1 MLSNVTKDLLRIGRV
16 ASIAA
21 VLVALAGCQVKPLY
35 AVSSPGG
42 ASAGQKLASI
52 GFSQADD
59 RIEQTV
65 RNELIFLTSG
75 GAGESRQP
83 EYNLTMNVTSFRQNV
98 LDEQVT
104 NNLIPGRVTL
114 TADYTLTRA
123 SDGKV
128 LRTAQ
133 RKSTSLLDISAQE
146 FAEMR
151 AYRDAEDRAAK
162 QLAEFIRGDIAT
174 TLGRQ

>member
-1 MLSNVTKDLLRIGRV
+1 MSNVTKDLLRIGRT

-35 AVSSPGG
+35 AVDSNGSGT
-42 ASAGQKLASI
+42 GQKLASV
-52 GFSQADD
+52 GFSQAAD
-59 RIEQTV
+59 RVTQTV

-75 GAGESRQP
+75 GAGESKQP
-83 EYNLTMNVTSFRQNV
+83 EYNLALTVTSFRQNV

-114 TADYTLTRA
+114 TGTYTFTRV
-123 SDGKV
+123 SDGKI

-133 RKSTSLLDISAQE
+133 RRSTSLLDISAQE

>member
-1 MLSNVTKDLLRIGRV
+1 MSSNLIKNLVRFSRT
-16 ASIAA
+16 ASVVA
-21 VLVALAGCQVKPLY
+21 VLVGLASCQVKPLY
-35 AVSSPGG
+35 AVSPQGV
-42 ASAGQKLASI
+42 SAGQQLASI
-52 GFSQADD
+52 EFSQAGD
-59 RIEQTV
+59 RIGQAV

-75 GAGESRQP
+75 GAGESKTP
-83 EYNLTMNVTSFRQNV
+83 EYRLTMGVSSFRQNV

-104 NNLIPGRVTL
+104 YNLIPGRVTVTGQYSL
-114 TADYTLTRA
+114 IRI

-128 LRTAQ
+128 LKSAQ
-133 RKSTSLLDISAQE
+133 RRATALLDVSAQE

-151 AYRDAEDRAAK
+151 AYRDAENRAAK

>member
-1 MLSNVTKDLLRIGRV
+1 MG
-16 ASIAA
+16 
-21 VLVALAGCQVKPLY
+21 
-35 AVSSPGG
+35 VS
-42 ASAGQKLASI
+42 
-52 GFSQADD
+52 
-59 RIEQTV
+59 
-65 RNELIFLTSG
+65 
-75 GAGESRQP
+75 
-83 EYNLTMNVTSFRQNV
+83 SFRQNV

-114 TADYTLTRA
+114 TGTYTFTRV

-128 LRTAQ
+128 LKSGQ
-133 RKSTSLLDISAQE
+133 RKSTALLDVSAQE

>member
-1 MLSNVTKDLLRIGRV
+1 LLSNVTKDLLRIGRT
-16 ASIAA
+16 ASIVAG
-21 VLVALAGCQVKPLY
+21 LVAIAGCQVKPLY
-35 AVSSPGG
+35 AVSPEGHST
-42 ASAGQKLASI
+42 GQQIAAI
-52 GFSQADD
+52 EFSQADD
-59 RIEQTV
+59 RIEQAV

-75 GAGESRQP
+75 GAGESKNPAYR
-83 EYNLTMNVTSFRQNV
+83 LTMNVTSFRQNV

-104 NNLIPGRVTL
+104 NNLIPGRVTV
-114 TADYTLTRA
+114 TGDYSLTRI

-128 LRTAQ
+128 LKTAQ
-133 RKSTSLLDISAQE
+133 RKSTALLDISAQE

-151 AYRDAEDRAAK
+151 AYRDAESRAAK

>member
-1 MLSNVTKDLLRIGRV
+1 MLSNLTKDLLRIGRT

-21 VLVALAGCQVKPLY
+21 ALVALAGCQVKPLY
-35 AVSSPGG
+35 AVSPQGTG
-42 ASAGQKLASI
+42 TGQQIASVA
-52 GFSQADD
+52 FEQAND
-59 RIEQTV
+59 RIEQVV
-65 RNELIFLTSG
+65 RNELIFLTTG
-75 GAGESRQP
+75 GAGESKNPAYRVKIH
-83 EYNLTMNVTSFRQNV
+83 VTSQRQNV

-104 NNLIPGRVTL
+104 SSIIPGRVTL
-114 TADYTLTRA
+114 TGSYSLTRT

-133 RKSTSLLDISAQE
+133 RKSTALLDISPQE

-151 AYRDAEDRAAK
+151 AYRDAETRAAK
-162 QLAEFIRGDIAT
+162 QVAEFIRADIAT

>member
-1 MLSNVTKDLLRIGRV
+1 MLSNVTKDLLRIGRT

-35 AVSSPGG
+35 AVSPEGTST
-42 ASAGQKLASI
+42 GQQLAAI
-52 GFSQADD
+52 EFSQADD
-59 RIEQTV
+59 RIEQAV

-75 GAGESRQP
+75 GARESKNP
-83 EYNLTMNVTSFRQNV
+83 AYKLAMNVTSFRQNV

-104 NNLIPGRVTL
+104 NSLIPGRVTL
-114 TADYTLTRA
+114 TATYSLTRV

-128 LRTAQ
+128 LRTST
-133 RKSTSLLDISAQE
+133 RKSTALLDVSAQE

-151 AYRDAEDRAAK
+151 AYRDAENRAAK

>member
-1 MLSNVTKDLLRIGRV
+1 MLSNVTKDFFRIART
-16 ASIAA
+16 ASVAA

-35 AVSSPGG
+35 AVDSNGSGT
-42 ASAGQKLASI
+42 GQKLASI
-52 GFSQADD
+52 GFSQAGD
-59 RIEQTV
+59 RITQTV

-83 EYNLTMNVTSFRQNV
+83 EYNLALGVSSFRQNV

-114 TADYTLTRA
+114 TGTYTFTRV

-128 LRTAQ
+128 LKSGQ
-133 RKSTSLLDISAQE
+133 RKSTALLDVSAQE